1 MNKQEQEPEVLVQ
14 VEKLIDDGNLNEALT
29 LLNAFEQK
37 ERLNPRTR
45 TFYHLH
51 QCKILFW
58 QGRYKELFKLAE

>member
-1 MNKQEQEPEVLVQ
+1 MNKQEQEPEVLVR

-45 TFYHLH
+45 TFYHLY